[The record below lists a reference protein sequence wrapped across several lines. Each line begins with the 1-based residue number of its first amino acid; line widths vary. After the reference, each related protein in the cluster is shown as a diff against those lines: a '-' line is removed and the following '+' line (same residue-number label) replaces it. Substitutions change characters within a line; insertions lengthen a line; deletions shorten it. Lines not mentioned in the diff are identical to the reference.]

1 MITIK
6 LKNASDKVAAFQSK
20 NQALTI
26 SSLFKDDNPVS
37 GICTKQEMIDYI
49 SNLDANEFNSFQFL
63 IENLEIRARVNISP
77 KIYRDR
83 FGVDYVYVNI
93 SYKSGGGEKF
103 KVICFPGF
111 ENFRL
116 ALKIKG
122 VYVKFKELTQ
132 YLNIKIEVPEE
143 DETESA
149 A

>member
-1 MITIK
+1 MKKII
-6 LKNASDKVAAFQSK
+6 LKKASNKVATFQSQ

-26 SSLFKDDNPVS
+26 SSFFKDDNAES
-37 GICTKQEMIDYI
+37 GICSKQEMIDYI
-49 SNLDANEFNSFQFL
+49 SKLDDNEFTSFQFL
-63 IENLEIRARVNISP
+63 IENLAIKARVNISP

-83 FGVDYVYVNI
+83 FDIDYVYVNI

-111 ENFRL
+111 EIFRM

-122 VYVKFKELTQ
+122 VYVKFQELIE
-132 YLNIKIEVPEE
+132 YLNIKIEIPGE